1 MTSLHSST
9 PLSNA
14 CHIDF
19 VSTDAAA
26 LASHMDDCASSRG
39 RFFGLKSALES
50 AHSMLFPRLIT
61 AVAIGLVL
69 VVAAALTV
77 V

>member
-1 MTSLHSST
+1 MTSLNSSSH
-9 PLSNA
+9 LSNA

-50 AHSMLFPRLIT
+50 AHSILFTRLIT
-61 AVAIGLVL
+61 VFAVG
-69 VVAAALTV
+69 VVVVSALTIV
-77 V
+77 

>member
-1 MTSLHSST
+1 MTSLNSITH
-9 PLSNA
+9 LSNA

-39 RFFGLKSALES
+39 HFFGLKSALES
-50 AHSMLFPRLIT
+50 AHSLLFPRLIT
-61 AVAIGLVL
+61 AVAVSVV
-69 VVAAALTV
+69 VVAALTIV
-77 V
+77 

>member
-1 MTSLHSST
+1 MTSLNSNTH
-9 PLSNA
+9 LSNA
-14 CHIDF
+14 CHLDF

-61 AVAIGLVL
+61 AAAVGVV
-69 VVAAALTV
+69 VVAALTII
-77 V
+77 

>member
-1 MTSLHSST
+1 MTSLNSSSH
-9 PLSNA
+9 LSNA

-26 LASHMDDCASSRG
+26 MASHMDDCASSRG

-61 AVAIGLVL
+61 VFAVG
-69 VVAAALTV
+69 VVVVSALTIV
-77 V
+77 

>member
-1 MTSLHSST
+1 MR
-9 PLSNA
+9 A
-14 CHIDF
+14 RFF

-50 AHSMLFPRLIT
+50 AHCMLFPRLIT
-61 AVAIGLVL
+61 AVAVGVV
-69 VVAAALTV
+69 VVAALTIV
-77 V
+77 

>member
-1 MTSLHSST
+1 MTSLNSST
-9 PLSNA
+9 RLSNA

-50 AHSMLFPRLIT
+50 AHAMLFPRLIT
-61 AVAIGLVL
+61 AVAVGVV
-69 VVAAALTV
+69 VVAALTIV
-77 V
+77 

>member
-1 MTSLHSST
+1 MTSLTRRT
-9 PLSNA
+9 PVSNA
-14 CHIDF
+14 CHVDF

-50 AHSMLFPRLIT
+50 AHCMLFPRLIT
-61 AVAIGLVL
+61 AVAVGVA
-69 VVAAALTV
+69 VVAALTIV
-77 V
+77 